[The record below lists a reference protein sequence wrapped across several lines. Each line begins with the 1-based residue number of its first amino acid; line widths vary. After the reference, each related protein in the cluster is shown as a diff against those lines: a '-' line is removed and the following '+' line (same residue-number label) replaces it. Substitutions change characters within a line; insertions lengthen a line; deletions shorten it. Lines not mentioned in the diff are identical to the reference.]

1 MTSRKNDLSRASYER
16 KDDEHWIELQN
27 ILDEAGITFT
37 DMLLNYPAFI
47 RRREMTRLLADYDL
61 FRLIQDLPGSIV
73 ELGVFLGAGL
83 FTWAKLL
90 ETFAPGDRSRKVYGF
105 ESGSG
110 YGDFAPEDGDPKPW
124 IANMIGPKIVPD
136 GYLDKMVRLT
146 NLDNLLPGVER
157 CRVISGDIL
166 ETVQAFAD
174 NNQGTRL
181 SMIFMDVNLYRPTL
195 AGFRALYP
203 LLVPR
208 GVVAMN
214 GYGSPP
220 WLGETAAFER
230 YFKEI
235 GEPLPLMRKLPYSIR
250 PGGYFIKGIT

>member
-1 MTSRKNDLSRASYER
+1 MTAEKIDPARTSYQR
-16 KDDEHWIELQN
+16 KDDEHWAELQS
-27 ILDEAGITFT
+27 ILRDGEISLAETLI
-37 DMLLNYPAFI
+37 NYPAFV

-61 FRLIQDLPGSIV
+61 FRMIQDLPGSIA

-83 FTWAKLL
+83 FTWSKLL

-105 ESGSG
+105 ESGAG
-110 YGDFAPEDGDPKPW
+110 YRDFAPEDGNPQPW
-124 IANMIGPKIVPD
+124 IKDVVGRKVVPD
-136 GYLDKMVRLT
+136 GYLERMVKLT

-157 CRVISGDIL
+157 CRVIPGNIL
-166 ETVQAFAD
+166 ETVKAFAD
-174 NNQGTRL
+174 GNQGTRL
-181 SMIFMDVNLYRPTL
+181 SMIFMDVNLYKPTL

-203 LLVPR
+203 LLVPG

-220 WLGETAAFER
+220 WLGETAAFEN

-235 GEPLPLMRKLPYSIR
+235 GQPLPRIRKLSYSIR
-250 PGGYFIKGIT
+250 PGGYFIKE